1 MEAAGNAEW
10 TGTPLAPLLR
20 EAGIAP
26 EAMDVV
32 FTGADH
38 GVERGVEQDYQR
50 ALPVADA
57 LRDEV
62 LLAYEMNGAPL
73 LPQHGAP
80 LRLIVPGWYGMAHVK
95 WLRTISVLT
104 GEFDGYQNAVAYR
117 LRRDADDPGVPVT
130 RIEPRALV
138 RPPGFPDFMS
148 RSRVLRPGPCT
159 VDGRAWSGHGPVV
172 AVEVTTDGGVS
183 WTPATLDPPTGGE
196 WSWRRWRYEW
206 TPQPGRYVAG
216 GAGDRRVGAY
226 PAGGATLE
234 PGWLRQQPDPAG
246 RRARAS
252 GSEAGGGVRPG
263 PASAG
268 GRPTRGGG
276 QLPKPESAGSEMS
289 GFSSSSTLTSLNV
302 ITRTFL
308 TKRAGRYMSQTQAS
322 CISTS
327 K

>member
-1 MEAAGNAEW
+1 M
-10 TGTPLAPLLR
+10 
-20 EAGIAP
+20 
-26 EAMDVV
+26 V

-57 LRDEV
+57 LREEV

-95 WLRTISVLT
+95 WLRSISVRT
-104 GEFDGYQNAVAYR
+104 EPFDGYQNAVAYR

-148 RSRVLRPGPCT
+148 RRRVLRPGPCT
-159 VDGRAWSGHGPVV
+159 VDGRAWSGHAP
-172 AVEVTTDGGVS
+172 GGR
-183 WTPATLDPPTGGE
+183 GGGDA
-196 WSWRRWRYEW
+196 S
-206 TPQPGRYVAG
+206 TAGR
-216 GAGDRRVGAY
+216 
-226 PAGGATLE
+226 
-234 PGWLRQQPDPAG
+234 AG
-246 RRARAS
+246 RRPSWTRRRA
-252 GSEAGGGVRPG
+252 GSSPGGGGGTSGRRRR
-263 PASAG
+263 AG
-268 GRPTRGGG
+268 TCWARGRPTRPGGPSRSSSRGTVAASPTTWCSGSRSSYRPSDRAVSLGWGARPARRVG

-289 GFSSSSTLTSLNV
+289 GFSSSSTLTSLKV
-302 ITRTFL
+302 ITRTFF
-308 TKRAGRYMSQTQAS
+308 TNRAGRYMSQTQAS